1 MGLRRSFFVL
11 ALLVAVGGRASSAR
25 ADDES
30 PDRPSP
36 SPDSGRHAIDR
47 TWLYAD
53 DARVAAPMTVIGT
66 TSLSYTQP
74 GSNPSRVGSPYPNA
88 YSAFA
93 ANTAQPGA
101 MVAAGGEVGLWP
113 RLSVLALGQMG
124 MSGVEGSPNP
134 SAGAIAGVRV
144 LLSPLDA
151 SRFHATLSAGYL
163 REAWSGPFYD
173 ADGGKWWPGSPH
185 GDNGGWAQAAISVDV
200 ERVRLATTLHAEH
213 VFSDGRDGLDVLAE
227 LGASY
232 RLVSDVR
239 LGVEYVGQD
248 LEESFDA
255 GAEGGARHF
264 VGPVASWQLLE
275 RRLSIVGGPS
285 IGLSSRSPAYVGRL
299 GLSYGF

>member
-1 MGLRRSFFVL
+1 MPSLRSIAVL
-11 ALLVAVGGRASSAR
+11 LAGSGMLFGASNAA
-25 ADDES
+25 ADDGPLDHPTPTE
-30 PDRPSP
+30 DA
-36 SPDSGRHAIDR
+36 GRHAIDR
-47 TWLYAD
+47 TWLYTD

-66 TSLSYTQP
+66 TSLSYTEP

-88 YSAFA
+88 YSAFS

-101 MVAAGGEVGLWP
+101 MVAAGGEVGLLP
-113 RLSVLALGQMG
+113 RISVLALGQMG
-124 MSGVEGSPNP
+124 VGGVEGAPSP

-144 LLSPLDA
+144 LLSPLV
-151 SRFHATLSAGYL
+151 SGFHVTLSAGYL

-173 ADGGKWWPGSPH
+173 ADAGKWWPGSPH
-185 GDNGGWAQAAISVDV
+185 GDNGAWAQAAFSTDV
-200 ERVRLATTLHAEH
+200 QRLRLATTLHAEH
-213 VFSDGRDGLDVLAE
+213 IFADGRDGVDVLAE

-232 RLVSDVR
+232 RVVSDVR

-264 VGPVASWQLLE
+264 IGPVASWQLLE